1 MNATWTILYIMFS
14 QGQPSGEAFI
24 QMDSEASAFGA
35 SNIKH
40 HLYMV
45 FGKKKRYIEVF
56 QCSGEDMNV
65 VLTGN
70 AGGASGGKPQQPPLL
85 SPGMLPIPTSVH
97 QPGYDMLG
105 LAQAGL
111 GPQLLPGLGLGLA
124 QPQLQLLGLPQGVP
138 GLAGLGLGLPPTA
151 PPLLMLPPRPG
162 LGFPPALGYT
172 GARPLLATP
181 LQHQLPPVSGH
192 KRSHEQ
198 AFAAGGG
205 GYTGSLPPKRPPVM
219 YTSAPGTPPATPA
232 LLPTPTTMY
241 HGAQGAAAGYPGV

>member
-1 MNATWTILYIMFS
+1 MFY

-85 SPGMLPIPTSVH
+85 SPGMLPIPTSVP
-97 QPGYDMLG
+97 QPGYDVLG
-105 LAQAGL
+105 LAGP
-111 GPQLLPGLGLGLA
+111 GPQLLPGLAGLGGLGLGLA
-124 QPQLQLLGLPQGVP
+124 QPQLQLLGVPQGMP
-138 GLAGLGLGLPPTA
+138 GLGLGLGLPPAA
-151 PPLLMLPPRPG
+151 PPLLMLPPRQG
-162 LGFPPALGYT
+162 LSFPQTLGYPGT
-172 GARPLLATP
+172 RPLLATP
-181 LQHQLPPVSGH
+181 QASGLMQPQFPPVSGH

-198 AFAAGGG
+198 AFAAGAG

-241 HGAQGAAAGYPGV
+241 QAQGAAAGYPGV

>member
-1 MNATWTILYIMFS
+1 
-14 QGQPSGEAFI
+14 
-24 QMDSEASAFGA
+24 MDSEASAFGA
-35 SNIKH
+35 SNNKH

-85 SPGMLPIPTSVH
+85 SPGMLPIPTSVP
-97 QPGYDMLG
+97 QPSGYDMLG
-105 LAQAGL
+105 LTNGLAGA
-111 GPQLLPGLGLGLA
+111 GPHQLLPGLAGLGGLGVLA
-124 QPQLQLLGLPQGVP
+124 QPQLQLLGVPQAVP
-138 GLAGLGLGLPPTA
+138 GLGLGLGLSPAA

-162 LGFPPALGYT
+162 LSLPPGLGYP
-172 GARPLLATP
+172 GARPLLSTHPAGLVQP
-181 LQHQLPPVSGH
+181 QLPVTSGH
-192 KRSHEQ
+192 KRSHDQ
-198 AFAAGGG
+198 AFAPGGG

-219 YTSAPGTPPATPA
+219 YTSSAPDTPA

-241 HGAQGAAAGYPGV
+241 HGAQAQGAAAGYPGV